1 MAVSNHVLPPAFNSQ
16 LTLRNNDGG
25 LYDRLQDLLHSRPR
39 VDYVGEVGRVAH
51 ERRAP
56 VPVNDCMRAAAPAST
71 IMPSGDR
78 RIPKI
83 GAHNSED
90 DMQGTYPGS

>member
-1 MAVSNHVLPPAFNSQ
+1 MKVRTF
-16 LTLRNNDGG
+16 RYDDRG
-25 LYDRLQDLLHSRPR
+25 LDDRLEHGFDAAAARERSRLW
-39 VDYVGEVGRVAH
+39 EVGRVAH

-71 IMPSGDR
+71 IMPSGGR